1 MKYSFIAP
9 VAIAALALS
18 TGVSAQEAGV
28 FDPTTAP
35 VVEPGFMQNWVMVV
49 AAAMIP
55 VLLTVKGVQYVY
67 RMVRGA

>member
-1 MKYSFIAP
+1 MKYSIIAP

-18 TGVSAQEAGV
+18 TGVSAQEAGA
-28 FDPTTAP
+28 FDPTAAP
-35 VVEPGFMQNWVMVV
+35 IVEPGFMQNWVMAV

>member
-1 MKYSFIAP
+1 MKYSIIAP

-18 TGVSAQEAGV
+18 TGVSAQEAGI
-28 FDPTTAP
+28 FDPNTPPP
-35 VVEPGFMQNWVMVV
+35 VDPAFMQNWVMVV

-55 VLLTVKGVQYVY
+55 VVLTVKGVQYVY